1 MGRFRPAVVSIAVS
15 NARWQAVPLYVGGL
29 MGPFGT
35 TVILP
40 MFSELRESFD
50 ASSSAVGLGFTIYLV
65 PFAALLLVSGTLGER
80 WGRRRT
86 VRSAY
91 LVYVAASVAV
101 ALSPTLSLFLAGRV
115 VQGAANAFIT
125 PLLVSGL
132 AEITPPE
139 RFGRA
144 VGIYSSFQALGGVM
158 APIVGGIT
166 ADIDW
171 RWAFVG
177 TAVVAF
183 GLALAPPV
191 GEPRTDVAAPR
202 LGPLVNRRMV
212 MLGVAA
218 FTAAA
223 GPIGIS
229 VVVGVVARDELG
241 VSGTAAGAILVTGAL
256 SAMATGPLW
265 GRLVDRW
272 GTRRAGIVATTGAVV
287 LVAVMAGADLAVTL
301 AVTWAL
307 AGAFVG
313 FVVVVL
319 QTTAATS
326 APDNRGGA
334 LSFML
339 SFRFVGHG
347 VGPVMWIPVVAWSAP
362 AAFIASA
369 MLGIVTL
376 VVLAILPAA
385 AAGVQVEEPADAALR
400 SASPDR

>member
-1 MGRFRPAVVSIAVS
+1 VSVAVS
-15 NARWQAVPLYVGGL
+15 NARWQALPLYVGGL

-40 MFSELRESFD
+40 MFPELRESFD

-86 VRSAY
+86 VRGAY

-101 ALSPTLSLFLAGRV
+101 ALAPTLWLFLAGRI

-158 APIVGGIT
+158 APLVGGIT

-171 RWAFVG
+171 RWAFAG
-177 TAVVAF
+177 TAIAALC
-183 GLALAPPV
+183 LAMFPPV

-202 LGPLVNRRMV
+202 LRPLVNRRMLL
-212 MLGVAA
+212 LGTAA
-218 FTAAA
+218 FAAAA

-256 SAMATGPLW
+256 SAMVTGPLW
-265 GRLVDRW
+265 GRLLDRW
-272 GTRRAGIVATTGAVV
+272 GTRRAGIVATTGAAL
-287 LVAVMAGADLAVTL
+287 LVAVMAGADRPLSL

-347 VGPVMWIPVVAWSAP
+347 LGPVVWIPVVAWSAP
-362 AAFIASA
+362 VAFIASA
-369 MLGIVTL
+369 ALGIVTL
-376 VVLAILPAA
+376 VVLATLPPAA
-385 AAGVQVEEPADAALR
+385 LGHEVEEPAGAALPSR
-400 SASPDR
+400 SPDR

>member
-1 MGRFRPAVVSIAVS
+1 MS

-40 MFSELRESFD
+40 MFPELRQSFD

-86 VRSAY
+86 VRTAY
-91 LVYVAASVAV
+91 LVYAAASVAA
-101 ALSPTLSLFLAGRV
+101 ALAPTLEVFLAGRI

-132 AEITPPE
+132 AEITPTE

-166 ADIDW
+166 ADVDW
-171 RWAFVG
+171 RWAFAG
-177 TAVVAF
+177 TGIVAL

-202 LGPLVNRRMV
+202 LRPLVNRRMLL
-212 MLGVAA
+212 LGIAA
-218 FTAAA
+218 FAAAA

-241 VSGTAAGAILVTGAL
+241 VSGTAAGAILVAGAL
-256 SAMATGPLW
+256 SAMVTGPLW
-265 GRLVDRW
+265 GRLLDLW
-272 GTRRAGIVATTGAVV
+272 GTRRAGIVAAAGAVV
-287 LVAVMAGADLAVTL
+287 LVAAMAAADEPVRL

-347 VGPVMWIPVVAWSAP
+347 VGPVVWIPVVAWSAP
-362 AAFIASA
+362 AAFLASA
-369 MLGIVTL
+369 ALGIVTL
-376 VVLAILPAA
+376 VLLATLPAG
-385 AAGVQVEEPADAALR
+385 AGDRRVEEPVGAALPSR
-400 SASPDR
+400 GPDR

>member
-1 MGRFRPAVVSIAVS
+1 MSIAVS

-40 MFSELRESFD
+40 MFPELRESFD

-86 VRSAY
+86 VRTAY
-91 LVYVAASVAV
+91 LVYAAASVAA
-101 ALSPTLSLFLAGRV
+101 ALAPTLEVFLAGRI

-125 PLLVSGL
+125 PLLVAGL

-171 RWAFVG
+171 RWAFAG
-177 TAVVAF
+177 TAVVAL

-202 LGPLVNRRMV
+202 LRPLVNRRMLA
-212 MLGVAA
+212 LGAAA
-218 FTAAA
+218 FAAAA

-241 VSGTAAGAILVTGAL
+241 VSGTAAGAILVSGAL
-256 SAMATGPLW
+256 SAMVTGPIW
-265 GRLVDRW
+265 GRLLDRW
-272 GTRRAGIVATTGAVV
+272 GTRRAGIVAATGAAV
-287 LVAVMAGADLAVTL
+287 LVAVMGAADQPVSL

-347 VGPVMWIPVVAWSAP
+347 IGPVVWIPVIAWSAP
-362 AAFIASA
+362 AAFLASA
-369 MLGIVTL
+369 ALGLITL
-376 VVLAILPAA
+376 GVLATLPPVPGGAE
-385 AAGVQVEEPADAALR
+385 VEEPAGAALPSR
-400 SASPDR
+400 GPDR